1 MKKLGN
7 VVSLAL
13 RLALGTI
20 TIVGPLTAA
29 STLAGCADENDPKTW
44 VKRLDDPA
52 QRSTAVERLGN
63 FYEDAYTKADK
74 KRDAPALKALVDSI
88 VEPMT
93 TTYTKGGLD
102 EKTRKLLIKELG
114 DLRDPRTGPALAKAF
129 NEYEAGKSDDDVQY
143 ASNAVTGIYKDGG
156 TLDQTVI
163 DALWNC
169 FGKFAPTKS
178 PSIKAVQALAPAV
191 LAVKHPSYAPK
202 AVEKLGAMVIL
213 DEKGGVNDQLDFW
226 QLISIQL
233 LGELKFGPAARALV
247 TVLMTKNKLK
257 LAAPAKTALLK
268 IPKDSVPLMAGALNG
283 TDGDL
288 AKLQADW
295 GPEKGYVLI
304 LADILSYA
312 STNAAK
318 DAMLAAI
325 PALDNDTN
333 RAAIAQSLIWFPSD
347 PKLVDAFK
355 NLYGKL
361 PPIADK
367 GGGDD
372 TGRERAGLLQ
382 VGSEFYD
389 PSLTPW
395 LLKEAGGAKGDFV
408 ILAQIGAIQAS
419 IKLMQ
424 PDQKKMVSDAL
435 AVLEKQSLAPA
446 EKKGVESLRSVFT
459 MASEVLD
466 KCQKD
471 VGCYLTALDTPVTAS
486 PEAANWRHIKAA
498 AMCGM
503 LGNEATRKA
512 LVDKLPKVT
521 NPGAR
526 LAAAIAIDHLTPAG
540 DVATA
545 AALDKIVD
553 GDKEKNNADVLKG
566 DDALVKVALRLRGR
580 AGQ

>member
-1 MKKLGN
+1 MKKLGK

-20 TIVGPLTAA
+20 TVVGPLTAA
-29 STLAGCADENDPKTW
+29 TTLAGCADENDPKTW

-52 QRSTAVERLGN
+52 QRATAVERLGN

-74 KRDAPALKALVDSI
+74 KRDNPELKALVDTMI
-88 VEPMT
+88 EPMT

-114 DLRDPRTGPALAKAF
+114 DFRDPRTGPALAKAF

-143 ASNAVTGIYKDGG
+143 ASNAVTGIYKAGG
-156 TLDQTVI
+156 TVDQAVI

-169 FGKFAPTKS
+169 FTKFAPTKS

-191 LAVKHPSYAPK
+191 LAVKSPSYAAK
-202 AVEKLGAMVIL
+202 AVEKLGATVIL

-226 QLISIQL
+226 QLISVQL

-247 TVLMTKNKLK
+247 TVLMTPNKLK
-257 LAAPAKTALLK
+257 LASPAKTALLR
-268 IPKDSVPLMAGALNG
+268 IPKESVPLMAGALNG
-283 TDGDL
+283 TDPDL
-288 AKLQADW
+288 AKLQADF
-295 GPEKGYVLI
+295 GPEKGYVRI

-333 RAAIAQSLIWFPSD
+333 RAAVAQMLVLFPSD
-347 PKLVDAFK
+347 AKLVDAFK

-372 TGRERAGLLQ
+372 TGRERASLLQ

-389 PSLTPW
+389 ASMVPW
-395 LLKEAGGAKGDFV
+395 LLKEAGGAKGDNV
-408 ILAQIGAIQAS
+408 ILAQLGAIQAGT
-419 IKLMQ
+419 KLMQ
-424 PDQKKMVSDAL
+424 PDQKKAVGDAL
-435 AVLEKQSLAPA
+435 AALEKQSLAPV
-446 EKKGVESLRSVFT
+446 EKKGVESLRSNFT

-471 VGCYLTALDTPVTAS
+471 VGCYLTALDTPVAAS
-486 PEAANWRHIKAA
+486 PEGANWRHIKAA

-512 LVDKLPKVT
+512 LVDKLPKIT

-526 LAAAIAIDHLTPAG
+526 LAASVAIDHLTPAG
-540 DVATA
+540 DKATA
-545 AALDKIVD
+545 DALDKIVD

-566 DDALVKVALRLRGR
+566 DDALVKVALRLRAR